1 MAVLSPE
8 KIMVEVILHPTPHQ
22 CLQTQN
28 TLVTIGLIELTESYD
43 NV

>member
-8 KIMVEVILHPTPHQ
+8 KSMVEVILYPTPHQ
-22 CLQTQN
+22 CLQIQN
-28 TLVTIGLIELTESYD
+28 TLVIIGLIELTESYD